1 MRVTILS
8 PRPDTGSLWRAYLS
22 VIAARYRTLLQYRAA
37 AFAGV
42 VTQLFWGAIRL
53 MVLLAFF
60 ELAPNDQPMTVA
72 EIAAY
77 VWLGQ
82 ALLAVFPWNVDG
94 EIAEMIRSGS
104 VAYELTRPLNLYW
117 FWFAR
122 TIALRTAPTTLRCL
136 PMIIFAMWVM
146 PALGLDK
153 WALAPPPDWAA
164 GIGFLI
170 SQTLGLMLACAMTM
184 LMHVVLVWTLS
195 GDGINR
201 IFPSIAL
208 VLSGNILPLPL
219 FPDWMQ
225 SFLELQ
231 PFQGLVDVPFR
242 IYAGNITGSDV
253 LVELAQQVFW
263 TTIFI
268 AWGYWALGR
277 VQRRLVAQ
285 GG

>member
-1 MRVTILS
+1 MSNIH
-8 PRPDTGSLWRAYLS
+8 WRAYGA
-22 VIAARYRTLLQYRAA
+22 VVMARYRTLLQYRAA
-37 AFAGV
+37 AFAGI

-53 MVLLAFF
+53 MVLVAFF
-60 ELAPNDQPMTVA
+60 ELAPDDQPMTLV

-82 ALLAVFPWNVDG
+82 ALLAVFPWSVDG

-104 VAYELTRPLNLYW
+104 VAYELTRPLDLYW

-136 PMIIFAMWVM
+136 PMIVFAMWM
-146 PALGLDK
+146 LPAIGLEQ
-153 WALAPPPDWAA
+153 WALAPPPDWMA
-164 GIGFLI
+164 GIGFLF
-170 SQTLGLMLACAMTM
+170 SQMLGLLLACAMTM
-184 LMHVVLVWTLS
+184 LMHVVLIWSIS

-219 FPDWMQ
+219 FPDWLQ
-225 SFLELQ
+225 GFLELQ

-242 IYAGNITGSDV
+242 IYAGNIKGTDIV
-253 LVELAQQVFW
+253 IELVQQLVW
-263 TTIFI
+263 TSIFI
-268 AWGYWALGR
+268 GWGYWALNR
-277 VQRRLVAQ
+277 VRRRLVVQ

>member
-1 MRVTILS
+1 MSALMSALMSGMTHWHPYWAV
-8 PRPDTGSLWRAYLS
+8 
-22 VIAARYRTLLQYRAA
+22 VVARYRTLLQYRAA
-37 AFAGV
+37 AFAGF

-60 ELAPNDQPMTVA
+60 ELAPDDQPMTVVQ
-72 EIAAY
+72 IAAY

-94 EIAEMIRSGS
+94 EIAEMIRSGAVS
-104 VAYELTRPLNLYW
+104 YELTRPLNLYW

-136 PMIIFAMWVM
+136 PMLVFAMLIL

-153 WALAPPPDWAA
+153 WALTPPPDWIA
-164 GIGFLI
+164 GIGFLA
-170 SQTLGLMLACAMTM
+170 SQTLGLLLACAMTM
-184 LMHVVLVWTLS
+184 IMHVVLIWSIS

-201 IFPSIAL
+201 IFPSIAM

-219 FPDWMQ
+219 FPDWLQ
-225 SFLELQ
+225 GFLELQ
-231 PFQGLVDVPFR
+231 PFQGLIDVPFR
-242 IYAGNITGSDV
+242 IYAGNITGSDII
-253 LVELAQQVFW
+253 VELIQQLVW
-263 TTIFI
+263 TILFI
-268 AWGYWALGR
+268 AAGYWSLNR
-277 VQRRLVAQ
+277 IRRRLVVQ

>member
-1 MRVTILS
+1 MNTSALH
-8 PRPDTGSLWRAYLS
+8 AYGA
-22 VIAARYRTLLQYRAA
+22 VIIARYRTLLQYRAA
-37 AFAGV
+37 AFAGL

-60 ELAPNDQPMTVA
+60 ELAPDNQPMTIA
-72 EIAAY
+72 QIAAY

-82 ALLAVFPWNVDG
+82 ALLAIFPWNVDS

-104 VAYELTRPLNLYW
+104 VAYELTRPLDLYW

-136 PMIIFAMWVM
+136 PMIVFAMWIM
-146 PALGLDK
+146 PAMGLDK
-153 WALAPPPDWAA
+153 WALPPPADWVA
-164 GIGFLI
+164 GIGFLV
-170 SQTLGLMLACAMTM
+170 SQILGLLLACAMTM
-184 LMHVVLVWTLS
+184 LMHVVLMWSLS

-219 FPDWMQ
+219 FPEWMQ
-225 SFLELQ
+225 DFLEWQ

-242 IYAGNITGSDV
+242 IYGGDIAGLDI
-253 LVELAQQVFW
+253 LFELIQQTVW
-263 TTIFI
+263 TTLFI
-268 AWGYWALGR
+268 AWGYWALAR
-277 VQRRLVAQ
+277 VNQRLVVQ

>member
-1 MRVTILS
+1 M
-8 PRPDTGSLWRAYLS
+8 GSIHWQAYGA
-22 VIAARYRTLLQYRAA
+22 VVMARYRTLLQYRAA
-37 AFAGV
+37 AFAGI

-53 MVLLAFF
+53 MVLVAFF
-60 ELAPNDQPMTVA
+60 ELAPDDQPMTLV

-82 ALLAVFPWNVDG
+82 ALLAVFPWSVDG

-136 PMIIFAMWVM
+136 PMIIFAMWM
-146 PALGLDK
+146 LPAMGLEQ
-153 WALAPPPDWAA
+153 WALAPPPDWIA
-164 GIGFLI
+164 GLAFFI
-170 SQTLGLMLACAMTM
+170 SQTLGLLLACAMTM
-184 LMHVVLVWTLS
+184 LMHVVLIWSIS

-219 FPDWMQ
+219 FPDWLQ
-225 SFLELQ
+225 GFLELQ

-242 IYAGNITGSDV
+242 IYAGNIVGTDIIIELMQQ
-253 LVELAQQVFW
+253 LVW

-268 AWGYWALGR
+268 GWGYWSLNR
-277 VQRRLVAQ
+277 VRRRLVVQ

>member
-1 MRVTILS
+1 VNSVPLH
-8 PRPDTGSLWRAYLS
+8 AYGAV
-22 VIAARYRTLLQYRAA
+22 VIARYRTLLQYRAA
-37 AFAGV
+37 AFAGL

-60 ELAPNDQPMTVA
+60 ELAPDDQPMTIA
-72 EIAAY
+72 QIAAY

-82 ALLAVFPWNVDG
+82 ALLAIFPWNVDS
-94 EIAEMIRSGS
+94 EIAEMIRTGS
-104 VAYELTRPLNLYW
+104 VAYELTRPLDLYW

-136 PMIIFAMWVM
+136 PMIVFAMWVM
-146 PALGLDK
+146 PAIGLDK
-153 WALAPPPDWAA
+153 WALPPPTDWVA
-164 GIGFLI
+164 GIGFLL
-170 SQTLGLMLACAMTM
+170 SQTLGLLLACAMTM
-184 LMHVVLVWTLS
+184 LMHVVLVWSLS

-242 IYAGNITGSDV
+242 IYGGDITGFDI
-253 LVELAQQVFW
+253 LIELMQQVVW
-263 TTIFI
+263 TSLFI
-268 AWGYWALGR
+268 AWGYWALAR
-277 VQRRLVAQ
+277 VSRRLVVQ

>member
-8 PRPDTGSLWRAYLS
+8 LSPDTGSLWRAYLS

-53 MVLLAFF
+53 MVLVAFF
-60 ELAPNDQPMTVA
+60 ELAPTDQPMTVV

-136 PMIIFAMWVM
+136 PMIIFAMWIM
-146 PALGLDK
+146 PALGLEK

-170 SQTLGLMLACAMTM
+170 SQTLGLLLACAMTM

-195 GDGINR
+195 GDGVNR

-242 IYAGNITGSDV
+242 IYAGNITGSDL
-253 LVELAQQVFW
+253 LVELAQQIFW